1 MLCLNSMHSKTT
13 FKRHYPMLEKIL
25 GLLYYNVELQ
35 EEMLEA
41 VKTDLMTGEEART
54 LFL

>member
-1 MLCLNSMHSKTT
+1 MLCLNSMHSKTK

-35 EEMLEA
+35 KEMLEA
-41 VKTDLMTGEEART
+41 VKTDLATG
-54 LFL
+54 